1 MAGTKTI
8 LAGVCEY
15 VDEYKSTYVRK
26 LYILRRYLDRYDEQ
40 NFGRR
45 ADRNR
50 IYDTDIFTYV
60 AKWRKLTN
68 SIANVSDSSAIHS
81 PSKSDHSGSEKAHVG
96 RHGYVRYTY
105 CLPYTVRN
113 WYTRT

>member
-1 MAGTKTI
+1 MVGTKTI

-81 PSKSDHSGSEKAHVG
+81 PSTRPLWLDSGSEKAHVG
-96 RHGYVRYTY
+96 RHGYVRYT
-105 CLPYTVRN
+105 
-113 WYTRT
+113 